1 MTEEEFQETII
12 GNLERIRGEMGLT
25 ITEFSELC
33 GVSPRGYYWW
43 LKGTMPGVYHLYK
56 LHETRDKRA
65 RWEFILP

>member
-1 MTEEEFQETII
+1 MTESEFQETII

-25 ITEFSELC
+25 IVEFSELC

-56 LHETRDKRA
+56 LRRA
-65 RWEFILP
+65 MGGRRWEVILS